1 MKIILQRQIIDSQS
15 PFHNTIV
22 DILIDGIGIK
32 KKPLSIPN
40 EEQKEIVAPN
50 LYVSEGW
57 FDSSVSL
64 GEPA

>member
-1 MKIILQRQIIDSQS
+1 L
-15 PFHNTIV
+15 V
-22 DILIDGIGIK
+22 K
-32 KKPLSIPN
+32 KKSHLSIPN

-64 GEPA
+64 GEPGLERDYS